1 MNVQR
6 PKQPL
11 SMCYYPL
18 VATCT
23 HGTCTGCLTPRAAHS
38 RRRPRSSGPRP
49 PSARPRSRRREAPQR
64 PSAWSQRARTA
75 AQAGCAIGQR
85 RAPALTRLRGPARP
99 PCARPYLS
107 GVAIAPAKLN
117 QCGRTKSF
125 FNDLGLRRVQFAG
138 WALRVKLNR
147 SRPFWDHK
155 CVGFAGE
162 AKSKQAVLGP

>member
-49 PSARPRSRRREAPQR
+49 PSARPRSKRREAPQR
-64 PSAWSQRARTA
+64 PSAWSKCACTA

-125 FNDLGLRRVQFAG
+125 FNDLGLRRVFSDLFSDEQRIYCCTVAVLVPSNRRHRIL
-138 WALRVKLNR
+138 LRVVR
-147 SRPFWDHK
+147 VR
-155 CVGFAGE
+155 V
-162 AKSKQAVLGP
+162 